1 MAGDEILWKKIDELK
16 QREKK
21 LKAPEIPRKE
31 ASGEPQPGR
40 KKPALTG
47 ASMLASNK
55 ASKLASKLASYH
67 ASMLADI
74 RKAVKQMGKEVSFV
88 RLTVEEKQRLADIVY
103 SFKRQGTK
111 TSENELLRIAL
122 NFLLNDYEHYGKES
136 ILVKTLKALHT

>member
-47 ASMLASNK
+47 ASM
-55 ASKLASKLASYH
+55 LASYH

-136 ILVKTLKALHT
+136 ILVKTLEALHT